1 MAGLIWF
8 HKEMRGKGVGDFG
21 GIADFWKD
29 LGDCIRMNLVDS
41 VGNSVSRV
49 QFDGVELGVSDGG
62 C

>member
-1 MAGLIWF
+1 M
-8 HKEMRGKGVGDFG
+8 ERGWGGFG

-41 VGNSVSRV
+41 VGSGVSRV

>member
-1 MAGLIWF
+1 M
-8 HKEMRGKGVGDFG
+8 ERGWGDFG